1 RARSRPPFF
10 LTNSMSALARDQIA
24 TQVIPGALT
33 IQERNRS
40 QAIICACLDSATSIA
55 RWCDCFNN
63 DSANF
68 EKNMTFNGASPEW
81 RLGAWAGSHRPQA
94 LTPTC

>member
-1 RARSRPPFF
+1 
-10 LTNSMSALARDQIA
+10 M
-24 TQVIPGALT
+24 
-33 IQERNRS
+33 
-40 QAIICACLDSATSIA
+40 SIA

-94 LTPTC
+94 LTPRC